1 MFFILFLFLFLL
13 MDVDNLKAKRAD
25 RFIFDLAGCSCILTG
40 HRIERV
46 DLAVPQAVG
55 HYEGLYR

>member
-1 MFFILFLFLFLL
+1 